1 MVKKAPPTT
10 SNGGQNGGHHLTSIG
25 ITSKFTIY
33 VQMLCFYGS
42 GEFE

>member
-25 ITSKFTIY
+25 IIKFTFNKGAN
-33 VQMLCFYGS
+33 VMLLWKWGI
-42 GEFE
+42 